1 MCTTR
6 ANRSFNLGEKSFGKA
21 LSQRTSKFQVLVCFE
36 VSSCVLFIYPID
48 SITGPCCPGIHT
60 PAGNSEH
67 RTLHLTQGDAQCQQI
82 SLGLRRSRCM
92 YDGMWRT
99 RIEALRHGQWHID
112 TEAKAFPSMCNET
125 KQVLPHLKQKISMQ
139 KHKTW
144 FWCTVCSS
152 HIHNGDNDS
161 IFCSRRGV
169 SLPIKNYFLRVIP
182 FIISNPFSLLD
193 STLDPHPDPLFWHS
207 FWHTIWKS
215 FFLAYTL
222 TFFLAF
228 YLASILIYS
237 DVLSGILSCI
247 SSDILSIWY
256 IFGDSLWL
264 RSGWEHSDPE
274 LAVEVRQENLCFEF
288 ASACSWGPAEEQ
300 ADAGQLTFLTTLTW
314 QVGKKSSKVCSQKK
328 KK

>member
-193 STLDPHPDPLFWHS
+193 STLDPHPDPLF
-207 FWHTIWKS
+207 
-215 FFLAYTL
+215 
-222 TFFLAF
+222 
-228 YLASILIYS
+228 
-237 DVLSGILSCI
+237 
-247 SSDILSIWY
+247 
-256 IFGDSLWL
+256 
-264 RSGWEHSDPE
+264 
-274 LAVEVRQENLCFEF
+274 
-288 ASACSWGPAEEQ
+288 
-300 ADAGQLTFLTTLTW
+300 
-314 QVGKKSSKVCSQKK
+314 
-328 KK
+328 

>member
-1 MCTTR
+1 MTSLTLDRITHDNTWIVHVSCVQLGQTGPSTWER
-6 ANRSFNLGEKSFGKA
+6 NPSERPCHKGPRNFRFSFA
-21 LSQRTSKFQVLVCFE
+21 SKCPL
-36 VSSCVLFIYPID
+36 VLFIYPID

-193 STLDPHPDPLFWHS
+193 STLDPHPDPLF
-207 FWHTIWKS
+207 
-215 FFLAYTL
+215 
-222 TFFLAF
+222 
-228 YLASILIYS
+228 
-237 DVLSGILSCI
+237 
-247 SSDILSIWY
+247 
-256 IFGDSLWL
+256 
-264 RSGWEHSDPE
+264 
-274 LAVEVRQENLCFEF
+274 
-288 ASACSWGPAEEQ
+288 
-300 ADAGQLTFLTTLTW
+300 
-314 QVGKKSSKVCSQKK
+314 
-328 KK
+328 